1 MHTHSLDAKQG
12 STGGYL
18 FGRRQ
23 AWFAFAMTI
32 ALMVFD
38 YVDRQ
43 VIVSLFPHMKQEWG
57 LSDKQL
63 GGLVSVVSITIALA
77 ALPVALFA
85 DRASRV
91 KSIVVMATVWSL
103 ATISCM
109 FTRSYGQLLAARAV
123 VGLGEAGY
131 GAVGAAL
138 IASHFPARMRGALMA
153 GFFASASVGSV
164 LGVMLG
170 GLIAAHWGWKA
181 AFGVVGFPGLLL
193 ALLYLKVRDYPTV
206 ELTPRHDLATRS
218 TRSAAQAIVK
228 ALVRS
233 RTMLWVCVGGAA
245 QVLVVSAIWS
255 WLPSFLN
262 REYGLAP
269 DQAAVKAALVVLCGA
284 IGSVVWGAVVDRAGA
299 RRPHA
304 KLYAMALLCI
314 ASFLVVVAAFGA
326 PRLGLEMSAQ
336 VRFALIALGG
346 FLMTC
351 TVGPVTAIVIDV
363 THPAVRA
370 TSASV
375 LALFLNLFGLAAGSF
390 LAGVLS
396 DAWGLTT
403 ALTAI
408 PAFGLLAA
416 LAFRFAA
423 RTYEADMQR
432 AGQPTDEPASTPI
445 AGARVGQQNV
455 SVQVVRL

>member
-12 STGGYL
+12 SADSYL

-43 VIVSLFPHMKQEWG
+43 VIVSLFPHMKQDWG

-63 GGLVSVVSITIALA
+63 GALVSVVSLTIALG

-85 DRASRV
+85 DRTSRV

-109 FTRSYGQLLAARAV
+109 FTRSYGQLLAARALI
-123 VGLGEAGY
+123 GLGEAGY
-131 GAVGAAL
+131 GSAGAAL

-153 GFFASASVGSV
+153 GFFAAASVGSV

-193 ALLYLKVRDYPTV
+193 ALLYLKVRDYRTV
-206 ELTPRHDLATRS
+206 ELTPRQDRAMRS

-233 RTMLWVCVGGAA
+233 RSMLWVCVGGAA
-245 QVLVVSAIWS
+245 QVLVLSAIWS

-269 DQAAVKAALVVLCGA
+269 EQAAVKAALVVLCGA

-299 RRPHA
+299 RHPHG

-314 ASFLVVVAAFGA
+314 ASLLVMVAAFGA
-326 PRLGLEMSAQ
+326 PRHSAQ
-336 VRFALIALGG
+336 ARFGLIALGG

-351 TVGPVTAIVIDV
+351 TVGPVSAIVIDV
-363 THPAVRA
+363 TPLAVRV
-370 TSASV
+370 TGASV
-375 LALFLNLFGLAAGSF
+375 VALFMNLFGLAAGPF
-390 LAGVLS
+390 IAGVLS
-396 DAWGLTT
+396 DAWGLTA
-403 ALTAI
+403 ALTAM
-408 PAFGLLAA
+408 PAFGLLAP
-416 LAFRFAA
+416 LAFSFAA
-423 RTYEADMQR
+423 RTYEADMRR

-445 AGARVGQQNV
+445 AGARNA
-455 SVQVVRL
+455 LA